1 MAIASKFTLENI
13 SVAIQIHLMITFY
26 RDASNAVFEEKKCYI
41 RMSVIINN
49 IISYLNFSSVVHY
62 DEYNQQYRGSTY

>member
-26 RDASNAVFEEKKCYI
+26 RDASNAVFEEKKMLYTDEC
-41 RMSVIINN
+41 NN
-49 IISYLNFSSVVHY
+49 
-62 DEYNQQYRGSTY
+62 